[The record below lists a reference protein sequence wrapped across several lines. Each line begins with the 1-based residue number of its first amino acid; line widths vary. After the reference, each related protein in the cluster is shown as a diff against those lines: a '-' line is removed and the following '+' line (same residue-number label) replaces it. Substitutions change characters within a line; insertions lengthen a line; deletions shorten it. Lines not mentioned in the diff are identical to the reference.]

1 MKKTIYILALISLS
15 TLLKV
20 SAQISPA
27 DQTRLQ
33 STLDSVC
40 AAFKLKGASAA
51 VLIPHVGV
59 WKGAYGYSKDGVPVS
74 TDMLMGMG
82 SNTKTHIAA
91 VLLKLQEQGLV
102 DLDDTIGKWIQQVP
116 NIKGS
121 ITIRQ
126 CLNHTSGLFDY
137 MQNSSINDSILG
149 KPSKIWTMEEILRL
163 AKTPLFAP
171 GSSWAY
177 SNTNYI
183 VAGIIIQTITQQAP
197 FTAMKQI
204 LLTPNGLHHTYN
216 FGEQPVSEPIANPWS
231 MVETGTEQ
239 TDMTTV
245 PYLNQVFSLANT
257 AGALITTV
265 EDNVYF
271 WHKLIK
277 GNILSATS
285 LKELTQTVYLN
296 SNTSYGLGIFRL
308 KNAING
314 RTVYSHGG
322 TFFGYINENIIDTTS
337 GITISVLTNQD
348 SIENDD
354 LLYKVIP
361 ALHKV
366 LLTIPVGV
374 KETTLADKLQL
385 YPNPANNQLYLKG
398 VSAIKGS
405 KVVLTAVNG
414 TIAIN
419 KEADSD
425 LIDISA
431 LPGGLYI
438 VQVQLAT
445 GEHVYYKKLLVT
457 HE

>member
-1 MKKTIYILALISLS
+1 MKKTIYILILISLLGS
-15 TLLKV
+15 
-20 SAQISPA
+20 SGINAQISA
-27 DQTRLQ
+27 SDQGKLQ
-33 STLDSVC
+33 STLDSIC
-40 AAFKLKGASAA
+40 SAFKIKGASVA

-59 WKGAYGYSKDGVPVS
+59 WKGVYGWSKEGVRVS
-74 TDMLMGMG
+74 SDMLMGMG

-91 VLLKLQEQGLV
+91 LLLKLQEQGLV
-102 DLDDTIGKWIQQVP
+102 DLDDTIGKWITQVP

-137 MQNSSINDSILG
+137 MQNNTINDSIFG
-149 KPSKIWTMEEILRL
+149 NPSKIWTLEEILRL
-163 AKTPLFAP
+163 AKAPLFAP
-171 GSSWAY
+171 GTSWGY

-183 VAGIIIQTITQQAP
+183 VAGIIIQAITQQAP
-197 FTAMKQI
+197 FAAMKQH
-204 LLTPNGLHHTYN
+204 LLIPNGLHHTYN
-216 FGEQPVSEPIANPWS
+216 FGEQTASETIAHPWS
-231 MVETGTEQ
+231 MIETGTSQ

-245 PYLNQVFSLANT
+245 PYLDQLFSLAST
-257 AGALITTV
+257 AGALMTTA

-277 GNILSATS
+277 GNMLSEAS
-285 LKELTQTVYLN
+285 LRELKQTVYLN

-322 TFFGYINENIIDTTS
+322 TFFGYVNENMIDTTT
-337 GITISVLTNQD
+337 GITISILTNQD
-348 SIENDD
+348 SVENDD

-374 KETTLADKLQL
+374 RETVVSDNLLMF
-385 YPNPANNQLYLKG
+385 PNPANNQLNLKG
-398 VSAIKGS
+398 VSCIKDA
-405 KVVLTAVNG
+405 KVILTTLTGGIVLE
-414 TIAIN
+414 

-425 LIDISA
+425 LIDITS
-431 LPGGLYI
+431 LPDGLYI
-438 VQVQLAT
+438 VQLQSAT
-445 GEHVYYKKLLVT
+445 GERVFYKKLMVA